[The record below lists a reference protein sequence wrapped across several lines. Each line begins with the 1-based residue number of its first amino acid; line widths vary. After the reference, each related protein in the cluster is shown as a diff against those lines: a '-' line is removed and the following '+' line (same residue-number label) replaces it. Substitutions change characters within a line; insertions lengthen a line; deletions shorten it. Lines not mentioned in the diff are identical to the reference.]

1 MNRLDGVH
9 LLFVD
14 DRFDIANIYIS
25 RARRE
30 GAEVTYQS
38 KLLGAFTALTTESFD
53 LAIVDLHMPLPAI
66 PWPSFCKASIEA
78 LANNDSETVRSHNL
92 GQMLGHYI
100 NNSRG
105 GHPPFLYLSA
115 VAGYFEPLV
124 DAQMPQGAV
133 CLDRYKTTAADLVA
147 IVAKMLGK

>member
-1 MNRLDGVH
+1 MNRLDGVR

-53 LAIVDLHMPLPAI
+53 LAIVDLHMPLPAT

-92 GQMLGHYI
+92 GQMIGHYI
-100 NNSRG
+100 NNFHG
-105 GHPPFLYLSA
+105 GNPPFLYLSA

-124 DAQMPQGAV
+124 DAQMPQGAM

-147 IVAKMLGK
+147 IVAKVLSK